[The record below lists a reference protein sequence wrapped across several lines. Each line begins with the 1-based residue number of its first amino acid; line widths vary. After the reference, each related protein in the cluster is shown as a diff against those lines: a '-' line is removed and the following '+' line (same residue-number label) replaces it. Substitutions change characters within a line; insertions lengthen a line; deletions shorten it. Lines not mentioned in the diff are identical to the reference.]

1 MKVTSFVTAAAA
13 FSTAQAYATT
23 SSCKCFPGDAC
34 WPSDSQWK
42 SLNTTVN
49 GRLIKTVPLGSPCH
63 DPTYDAV
70 QCKYLQDQWQHP
82 GIHMN
87 SSSSVM
93 APWFANQSC
102 DPFQP
107 ESRAC
112 ELGNYVRYAVE
123 AQTKADVVNTIN
135 FARNNNIRF
144 VIRNTGHDY
153 NGRSTGAGA
162 LSVWTHRLKDI
173 QFKDYNANGYK
184 GKAVTLGAGVQ
195 GFDILK
201 AGNDAG
207 YVVIGGE
214 CPTVGVTGGYTQGGG
229 HSALSTSFGLS
240 AQNTLEFE
248 VVTADSGV
256 VTASPTKNSDLFWA
270 LNGGGGGN
278 WGVVLSMTV
287 KAFPDAKVGAAT
299 LAFFNTNNDQAT
311 FYKAIETFHSKL
323 PGMVDAGSMVVYY
336 FTNTFFQIA
345 PLTAFGKSQDEVQTL
360 LAPFVSSLDTLGVN
374 YTVKY
379 SQSANYYNHY
389 DTYFGP
395 LPIGNIQVGIAQYGG
410 RLIPRD
416 TIVNNNDDLTQAA
429 ISIVEQ
435 GVTWIG
441 VGTNVAPFSNPQK
454 QSLLPAWNNA
464 LVHATL
470 TTPWNFTAPWSDMLD
485 LQNLMTDTIMPE
497 IEAVTPGSGA
507 YMNEAD
513 FRQPNF
519 QSEFFGANYNKLL
532 SVKAKWDKQG
542 FFYARNAVGS
552 EQWTVSDNGR
562 MYIRCICLRLI
573 TAYGPR
579 QRPDLAI
586 HKFTRLIHQGKPIPL
601 FGDGSSRCDYTY
613 VDDIIDGIFAAL
625 KYDGSDYYGVFN
637 LGESQTIQLMLSD
650 QEPIKM
656 NSEIRGI
663 SPGRVKDVPDDL
675 KSVSSPLV
683 EHGKTV
689 DWSDMPLY
697 TDFFLSTVPAMLHHN
712 KYKERR
718 ATWWDRLWYY
728 QELRGLVKYALL
740 PREAD
745 EPLAT
750 VQLEDSRVK
759 YWAASA
765 EEMDRYPRMGKL
777 NANLTAYDRFPKMEP
792 SETCRYGSR
801 KPRESKATWE
811 EEVFRDCGGEFNGS

>member
-34 WPSDSQWK
+34 WPSDNQWK

-63 DPTYDAV
+63 DPTYDAD

-360 LAPFVSSLDTLGVN
+360 LAPFVSSLDGLGVN

-441 VGTNVAPFSNPQK
+441 VGTNVAPFSNTQK
-454 QSLLPAWNNA
+454 QSLLPAWNKA

-470 TTPWNFTAPWSDMLD
+470 TTPWNFTAPWSEMLD

-562 MYIRCICLRLI
+562 MC
-573 TAYGPR
+573 
-579 QRPDLAI
+579 RP
-586 HKFTRLIHQGKPIPL
+586 
-601 FGDGSSRCDYTY
+601 
-613 VDDIIDGIFAAL
+613 
-625 KYDGSDYYGVFN
+625 KY
-637 LGESQTIQLMLSD
+637 
-650 QEPIKM
+650 
-656 NSEIRGI
+656 
-663 SPGRVKDVPDDL
+663 
-675 KSVSSPLV
+675 
-683 EHGKTV
+683 
-689 DWSDMPLY
+689 
-697 TDFFLSTVPAMLHHN
+697 
-712 KYKERR
+712 
-718 ATWWDRLWYY
+718 
-728 QELRGLVKYALL
+728 
-740 PREAD
+740 
-745 EPLAT
+745 
-750 VQLEDSRVK
+750 
-759 YWAASA
+759 
-765 EEMDRYPRMGKL
+765 
-777 NANLTAYDRFPKMEP
+777 
-792 SETCRYGSR
+792 
-801 KPRESKATWE
+801 
-811 EEVFRDCGGEFNGS
+811 

>member
-1 MKVTSFVTAAAA
+1 
-13 FSTAQAYATT
+13 
-23 SSCKCFPGDAC
+23 
-34 WPSDSQWK
+34 
-42 SLNTTVN
+42 
-49 GRLIKTVPLGSPCH
+49 
-63 DPTYDAV
+63 
-70 QCKYLQDQWQHP
+70 
-82 GIHMN
+82 
-87 SSSSVM
+87 M

-562 MYIRCICLRLI
+562 MC
-573 TAYGPR
+573 
-579 QRPDLAI
+579 RP
-586 HKFTRLIHQGKPIPL
+586 
-601 FGDGSSRCDYTY
+601 
-613 VDDIIDGIFAAL
+613 
-625 KYDGSDYYGVFN
+625 KY
-637 LGESQTIQLMLSD
+637 
-650 QEPIKM
+650 
-656 NSEIRGI
+656 
-663 SPGRVKDVPDDL
+663 
-675 KSVSSPLV
+675 
-683 EHGKTV
+683 
-689 DWSDMPLY
+689 
-697 TDFFLSTVPAMLHHN
+697 
-712 KYKERR
+712 
-718 ATWWDRLWYY
+718 
-728 QELRGLVKYALL
+728 
-740 PREAD
+740 
-745 EPLAT
+745 
-750 VQLEDSRVK
+750 
-759 YWAASA
+759 
-765 EEMDRYPRMGKL
+765 
-777 NANLTAYDRFPKMEP
+777 
-792 SETCRYGSR
+792 
-801 KPRESKATWE
+801 
-811 EEVFRDCGGEFNGS
+811 